1 MKNALGMK
9 STGFKLWKIAAVAG
23 ACMALAVFGGTTAA
37 FPQSVPASEGCQG
50 PEMPRFDDCQRL
62 EGSWLYTVTIPNP
75 SGAPIVFQGVETYAA
90 GGGYSEADQLS
101 FTPGYLATAGHG
113 AWRLTGERTFLLTY
127 VNLTYDAGGNATG
140 TSKVRQTTRLD
151 HQGKTYS
158 GSGDFT
164 YYDLNGK
171 VVAAGTFTI
180 TAQRIL
186 VQAPQ

>member
-23 ACMALAVFGGTTAA
+23 AFMALAAFGGTTAA
-37 FPQSVPASEGCQG
+37 FAQSVPASEGCQG

-101 FTPGYLATAGHG
+101 FTPGYLATRRTRRLEADRG
-113 AWRLTGERTFLLTY
+113 ANVPAHLHEPHLRRR
-127 VNLTYDAGGNATG
+127 
-140 TSKVRQTTRLD
+140 RQRYR
-151 HQGKTYS
+151 HIQGPPDYEIGPS
-158 GSGDFT
+158 RED
-164 YYDLNGK
+164 
-171 VVAAGTFTI
+171 V
-180 TAQRIL
+180 
-186 VQAPQ
+186 